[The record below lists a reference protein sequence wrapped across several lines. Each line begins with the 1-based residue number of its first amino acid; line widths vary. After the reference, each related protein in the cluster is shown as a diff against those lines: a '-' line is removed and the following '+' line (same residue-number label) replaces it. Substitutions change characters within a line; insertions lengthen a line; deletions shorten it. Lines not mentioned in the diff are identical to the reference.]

1 MNRLFIFD
9 IFFVLLCNNIVI
21 IVRSLSLISI
31 CSILFGHG
39 LISCLR
45 LRLSLTKSI
54 IVAFLSVFIIVVFVS
69 SDTLI
74 LVFFFSYWY
83 GGLLL
88 INLRSKL
95 YHSSHLLRRSFGS
108 DAPLTGNSR
117 DVAILRSSLSN
128 LRILLLTCLLNFN
141 GCRLLSCLHWR
152 RHFNNWSFPD
162 DRLTGLCHGFLGGW
176 LGGRLG
182 G

>member
-1 MNRLFIFD
+1 M
-9 IFFVLLCNNIVI
+9 
-21 IVRSLSLISI
+21 
-31 CSILFGHG
+31 
-39 LISCLR
+39 
-45 LRLSLTKSI
+45 
-54 IVAFLSVFIIVVFVS
+54 AFLSVFIVVVFGS

-88 INLRSKL
+88 SNLRSKL

-128 LRILLLTCLLNFN
+128 LRILLLTCLLNLN

-152 RHFNNWSFPD
+152 RHFNN
-162 DRLTGLCHGFLGGW
+162 
-176 LGGRLG
+176 
-182 G
+182 